1 MMAKHILI
9 AFVALLLVP
18 VAVFGGMWLIP
29 AAMLV
34 TLTLPLAG
42 ITALVAFLLTRP
54 DEPDVAHAHPPV
66 PRHVGYA
73 R

>member
-1 MMAKHILI
+1 MTTRHILI
-9 AFVALLLVP
+9 ALVALLLAP

-29 AAMLV
+29 AALLV
-34 TLTLPLAG
+34 ALTLPLAV
-42 ITALVAFLLTRP
+42 IVALVAYLVTRQSSTQV
-54 DEPDVAHAHPPV
+54 EHVHPHV

>member
-1 MMAKHILI
+1 MMARHILI
-9 AFVALLLVP
+9 ALVALLLVP
-18 VAVFGGMWLIP
+18 IAVFGGMWLIP
-29 AAMLV
+29 AALLLA
-34 TLTLPLAG
+34 LTLPLAG

-54 DEPDVAHAHPPV
+54 DEPHVAHARPHV

>member
-1 MMAKHILI
+1 MTTRHILI
-9 AFVALLLVP
+9 ALVALLLAP

-29 AAMLV
+29 AALLV
-34 TLTLPLAG
+34 ALTLPLAA
-42 ITALVAFLLTRP
+42 IVALVAYLMTRP
-54 DEPDVAHAHPPV
+54 ESVHVEHAHPHI

>member
-1 MMAKHILI
+1 MMARHILI
-9 AFVALLLVP
+9 ALVALLLVP

-29 AAMLV
+29 AALLLA
-34 TLTLPLAG
+34 LTLPLAG
-42 ITALVAFLLTRP
+42 ITALAAFLLTRP
-54 DEPDVAHAHPPV
+54 DEPHVAHAHPHV